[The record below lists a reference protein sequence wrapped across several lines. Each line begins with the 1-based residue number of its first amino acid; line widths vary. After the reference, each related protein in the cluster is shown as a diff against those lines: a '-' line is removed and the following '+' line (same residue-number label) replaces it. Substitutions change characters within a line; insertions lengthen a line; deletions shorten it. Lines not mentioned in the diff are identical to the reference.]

1 MPHPTVQPPVPL
13 SEQHVVQII
22 CDNSQVGGI
31 ELWRRMETG
40 HRFNCRFIERSLPGP
55 LFLII
60 DANTAVCLIIEDD
73 MIEHANG
80 NAEGNYANN
89 RGDENFR
96 AVCDQLI
103 YLSMSFHTVWVVLDC
118 KDRTANSTASSAP
131 SSYVDTM
138 PGSRASAKV
147 QVVLK
152 VQKWIQ
158 QLKSSLACK

>member
-1 MPHPTVQPPVPL
+1 
-13 SEQHVVQII
+13 
-22 CDNSQVGGI
+22 
-31 ELWRRMETG
+31 METG

-89 RGDENFR
+89 SGDENFR

-118 KDRTANSTASSAP
+118 KDRTANSTANSTASSAP